1 MTKLPPHGVRSPL
14 NAYDLSEE
22 DRSTYRRWARAWY
35 VCFLVLL
42 AGFVMVGSSTREPS
56 LRTAGQSPTVR
67 SGAVAIPAR
76 QPHPGG

>member
-1 MTKLPPHGVRSPL
+1 MTKLSPHGIRSPF
-14 NAYDLSEE
+14 NACDLSEE

-35 VCFLVLL
+35 VCCFVLL
-42 AGFVMVGSSTREPS
+42 AGFVMVGFSTREPS
-56 LRTAGQSPTVR
+56 LRTADQSPTVG